1 MDVLVDNVEF
11 AGDKGGQTSAPAPA
25 QHTAPQ
31 QTESNTDGMGYGSLS
46 DFEEILSDGEV
57 PF

>member
-11 AGDKGGQTSAPAPA
+11 AGDKGGQTSSPAPA
-25 QHTAPQ
+25 QQTAPQ
-31 QTESNTDGMGYGSLS
+31 QTESNTDGMDYGSLS
-46 DFEEILSDGEV
+46 DFEEILSDGTV